1 MLKNDVSVT
10 SFCWRELGTFL
21 ERPWDVPPSAINIK
35 NCDGFSILV
44 KNENGD
50 VAFDTWLNLF
60 KGAGDFCDG
69 ENST

>member
-10 SFCWRELGTFL
+10 SVCWRELGTFL
-21 ERPWDVPPSAINIK
+21 ERPGDVPPSAINIK
-35 NCDGFSILV
+35 NCNGFSILV

-50 VAFDTWLNLF
+50 VAFATWLNLF

-69 ENST
+69 ESST